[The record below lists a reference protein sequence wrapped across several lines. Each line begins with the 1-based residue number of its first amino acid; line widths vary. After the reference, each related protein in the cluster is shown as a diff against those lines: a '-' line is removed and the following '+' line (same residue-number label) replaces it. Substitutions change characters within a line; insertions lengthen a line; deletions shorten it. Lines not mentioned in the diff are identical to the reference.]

1 MATGELL
8 KVVLTVIEIM
18 KSGRGFQRSY
28 YRVIVR
34 CKNGSIESREFM
46 GQNRGVTKDNKR
58 TMKKGTN
65 HF

>member
-1 MATGELL
+1 MATGELW

-34 CKNGSIESREFM
+34 CKNGSIESRAFM
-46 GQNRGVTKDNKR
+46 GQNRV
-58 TMKKGTN
+58 
-65 HF
+65 